1 MINSWAV
8 AAAGL
13 VGFYKLCFFTFGYF
27 GSVNSLSFN
36 EIFFNEL
43 RLSTISVFLRSNLGN
58 SLLASC

>member
-13 VGFYKLCFFTFGYF
+13 VGFYKLCVFTFGYF

-36 EIFFNEL
+36 VKFNVL
-43 RLSTISVFLRSNLGN
+43 RLSTISVFLRLNLGN